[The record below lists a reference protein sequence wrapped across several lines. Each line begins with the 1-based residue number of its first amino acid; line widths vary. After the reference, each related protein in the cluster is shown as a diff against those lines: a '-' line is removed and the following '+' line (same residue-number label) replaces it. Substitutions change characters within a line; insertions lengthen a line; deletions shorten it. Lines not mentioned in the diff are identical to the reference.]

1 MSIQAQ
7 ILLALASVAALLGL
21 MAVVRWLAQKVG
33 LSAEVQ
39 RKLMHVGTGL
49 FTLVLPWI
57 FPERWPIYMLI
68 GVTLIVMLILR
79 LPRFSQGLGATLHS
93 VERTSYGDFLLALS
107 VGLCLLLAGE
117 NTLYYVLPIAVLT
130 LADAAAA
137 LAGTTYGTKRYVV
150 EDGEKSLEGSVVF
163 FVVTLLVAIICFL
176 FSSKLP
182 PSNIM
187 MLCLMVAAFGTLVE
201 AQSWRGFDNLFL
213 PLGLLI
219 FLKVHYYSS
228 LAELALLAILFFAA
242 LASFGVVGTKLGLT
256 KHTTRVYVV
265 AVFLLLATAKLQ
277 NTVLPIMVLA
287 AHGWART
294 ASPCDS
300 KFPDL
305 DIVAALGLIGFG
317 WLAAGNATG
326 WDAISFFGLSAMGLA
341 MGLTA
346 VALRAI
352 PIAIPIAAA
361 VLFLIRTW
369 AVSLNSVQSNW
380 AEPLTALSL
389 VSLAFMAIV
398 PLVLPHLLQKN
409 RVSRLTLLA
418 LLPPLAYYIWSV
430 AGSID
435 GGIVAGVVS

>member
-1 MSIQAQ
+1 MSVLAQ
-7 ILLALASVAALLGL
+7 ILLALTSVLALLGL
-21 MAVVRWLAQKVG
+21 MAIVRGMAQKIG
-33 LSAEVQ
+33 LNAEVQ

-49 FTLVLPWI
+49 FTLALPWI
-57 FPERWPIYMLI
+57 FPDRWPVYMLI
-68 GVTLIVMLILR
+68 GVTVIVMMILR
-79 LPRFSQGLGATLHS
+79 LPRFSKGLGAALHS

-107 VGLCLLLAGE
+107 VGLCFLLAGE

-137 LAGTTYGTKRYVV
+137 LAGTTYGTKRYVI
-150 EDGEKSLEGSVVF
+150 EDGDKSIEGSVVF

-176 FSSKLP
+176 FLSKLP
-182 PSNIM
+182 PPNIM

-201 AQSWRGFDNLFL
+201 SQSWRGFDNLFL

-219 FLKVHYYSS
+219 FLKVHYYSA
-228 LAELALLAILFFAA
+228 LADLVMLAILFFAA
-242 LASFGVVGTKLGLT
+242 LVSFGVVGTKLGLT

-265 AVFLLLATAKLQ
+265 AVFLLLAAANLQ

-294 ASPCDS
+294 GSPCDS
-300 KFPDL
+300 KYPDL
-305 DIVAALGLIGFG
+305 DVVAALGLLGFG

-341 MGLTA
+341 MGLTS

-352 PIAIPIAAA
+352 PIAIPLAAA
-361 VLFLIRTW
+361 VLYLTRNW
-369 AVSLNSVQSNW
+369 SVSLNSEHSNW

-389 VSLAFMAIV
+389 VSLAITAIV
-398 PLVLPHLLQKN
+398 PLLLPQLLQ
-409 RVSRLTLLA
+409 RDRILRLTILA
-418 LLPPLAYYIWSV
+418 LFLPLAYYIWSI
-430 AGSID
+430 AGSI
-435 GGIVAGVVS
+435 GRETTAGALS

>member
-1 MSIQAQ
+1 MSVLAQ
-7 ILLALASVAALLGL
+7 ILLAFTSVLVLLGL
-21 MAVVRWLAQKVG
+21 MAVVRRLAQQVG
-33 LSAEVQ
+33 LNAEVQ

-49 FTLVLPWI
+49 FTLVLPWV
-57 FPERWPIYMLI
+57 FPDRWPVYMLI
-68 GVTLIVMLILR
+68 GITLFVMLILR
-79 LPRFSQGLGATLHS
+79 LPRFSKGLGAALHS

-107 VGLCLLLAGE
+107 VGFCFLLAGE
-117 NTLYYVLPIAVLT
+117 NALYYLLPIAVLT

-150 EDGEKSLEGSVVF
+150 EDGDKSLEGSVVF

-176 FSSKLP
+176 FLSNLP

-219 FLKVHYYSS
+219 FLKSHYHSS
-228 LAELALLAILFFAA
+228 LAELALLAVLFLAS

-265 AVFLLLATAKLQ
+265 AVFLLLAAAKLQ

-300 KFPDL
+300 KYPDL
-305 DIVAALGLIGFG
+305 DVVAALGLLGFG
-317 WLAAGNATG
+317 WLAAGNAAG

-341 MGLTA
+341 MGLIA
-346 VALRAI
+346 VALRPT
-352 PIAIPIAAA
+352 PIAIPFAAA
-361 VLFLIRTW
+361 LLFFIRSW
-369 AVSLNSVQSNW
+369 VVSLNSDQSNW
-380 AEPLTALSL
+380 AEPLTALAL
-389 VSLAFMAIV
+389 VSLATMAIV
-398 PLVLPHLLQKN
+398 PLLLPHLLQKN
-409 RVSRLTLLA
+409 RVFRLTLLA
-418 LLPPLAYYIWSV
+418 LLPPLAYYIWSI
-430 AGSID
+430 AEAF
-435 GGIVAGVVS
+435 GGGMVSGVVS